1 MVDRLAGA
9 RNGNAAGTR
18 SSTAA
23 SGAAVKRT
31 HERQK
36 RPAVGELMGG
46 HDHFELAIGIDYSGA
61 KTPLSRS
68 AALQVYKALPGSVP
82 RIVTSP
88 ASSDNRK
95 RHWNRKEIAWWLAE
109 QLQQQR
115 RLIVAIDHGFS
126 FPVDYFQRNQLR
138 DWHQFLEDFV
148 THWPTRD
155 ETVSIDDLRAN
166 ENSLAQRR
174 RGSSRELRLT
184 EAWSGSAKSVF
195 QFDVQ
200 GSVAKSTHAGIPWL
214 HWLRAQFQHQIHW
227 WPYDGWEPP
236 QGKSIFCEGYPTLL
250 RKRYPREGRSADQHD
265 AYCLAAWLR
274 RLVDQQTLGRYLNVP
289 LTDQERE
296 IARREG
302 WILGVL

>member
-1 MVDRLAGA
+1 MGDRLAGA
-9 RNGNAAGTR
+9 RNGNAAGIR
-18 SSTAA
+18 SSTVA
-23 SGAAVKRT
+23 SGAAVKKPQ
-31 HERQK
+31 ERQK
-36 RPAVGELMGG
+36 RPAVGDLMRA
-46 HDHFELAIGIDYSGA
+46 HDDFELAIGIDYSGA

-68 AALQVYKALPGSVP
+68 AALQVYKASPGSEP

-95 RHWNRKEIAWWLAE
+95 RNWNRKEIAWWLAE
-109 QLQQQR
+109 HLQEER
-115 RLIVAIDHGFS
+115 RMIVAIDHGFS
-126 FPVDYFQRNQLR
+126 FPIDYFQRNQIH
-138 DWHQFLEDFV
+138 DWNQFLEDFV
-148 THWPTRD
+148 AHWATGE

-166 ENSLAQRR
+166 EKSLVQQRC
-174 RGSSRELRLT
+174 GSSRELRLT
-184 EAWSGSAKSVF
+184 ESWSGSAKSVF

-214 HWLRAQFQHQIHW
+214 HWLKAKFQYQVHW
-227 WPYDGWEPP
+227 WPFDGWDPP
-236 QGKSIFCEGYPTLL
+236 QEKSIICEGYPTLL

-274 RLVDQQTLGRYLNVP
+274 RLVDQQTLGHYLNVP

-296 IARREG
+296 IALREG